1 MLKTLVDLEELNK
14 AKGWFRN
21 PHEEEWKPY
30 APVILPAVVTPAQV
44 KKWVDGDLVL
54 IRQECKRPDT
64 TQNTMLPLKWV
75 LKPWSELKG
84 QWIKSKDET
93 RFGDKIGPIKWNN
106 ILDLYGQG
114 KLLPLPPRSVVCL
127 MAKIWSPDYLHL
139 LDDPRFAGSMQE
151 AFDWKHPRRMQQ
163 EKSQIE
169 AATREAQKK
178 STDVPKNPLQL
189 RKVASQGSNCGEV
202 PPWRR
207 SRENKSPE
215 PTMKP
220 SLEEDDSDKS
230 SWNSGNE
237 IEPLSRENKS
247 PEPTMKPSLEKDD
260 SDEPSWNSGNAI
272 EPLAKE
278 EKREDKEEEKPQYSE
293 QPKTPSEDEQQSED
307 EFPAHW
313 KESKP
318 SEDKWEEKKSSEDE
332 WEIRGTSESSVSIS
346 SEPKGVWTRNSLDQE
361 SGPGKVTDLDQE
373 SGLEV
378 RAEVI
383 PEDLE
388 VVDQEQSGKRTRSAA
403 RSASRSASRNASRSA
418 SRSASH
424 HTKSRSSSSSP
435 SRGTRYSRVTKT
447 PASSPTICP
456 SSSSPSPSPPK
467 RQKTAESETSAAELK
482 EPLSWHV
489 LQCIVYTCCLYDN
502 VCAKI
507 CRTQLQLI
515 T

>member
-139 LDDPRFAGSMQE
+139 LDDIRFAGSMQE

-220 SLEEDDSDKS
+220 SLE
-230 SWNSGNE
+230 
-237 IEPLSRENKS
+237 
-247 PEPTMKPSLEKDD
+247 KDD
-260 SDEPSWNSGNAI
+260 SD

-318 SEDKWEEKKSSEDE
+318 SEDKWEEKMSSEDE

-447 PASSPTICP
+447 PPRSPTICP
-456 SSSSPSPSPPK
+456 SSSSPSPPK

>member
-114 KLLPLPPRSVVCL
+114 KLLPFPPRSVVCL

-139 LDDPRFAGSMQE
+139 LDDIRFAGSMQE

-220 SLEEDDSDKS
+220 SLE
-230 SWNSGNE
+230 
-237 IEPLSRENKS
+237 
-247 PEPTMKPSLEKDD
+247 KDD
-260 SDEPSWNSGNAI
+260 SD

-318 SEDKWEEKKSSEDE
+318 SEDKWEEKTSSEDE

-418 SRSASH
+418 SRSASNR
-424 HTKSRSSSSSP
+424 TKSRSSSSSP

-447 PASSPTICP
+447 PAASPTIGP

>member
-1 MLKTLVDLEELNK
+1 MLKTLVALEELNK

-127 MAKIWSPDYLHL
+127 MARIWSPDYLHL

-189 RKVASQGSNCGEV
+189 LRKVASQGSNCGEV

-207 SRENKSPE
+207 
-215 PTMKP
+215 
-220 SLEEDDSDKS
+220 
-230 SWNSGNE
+230 
-237 IEPLSRENKS
+237 SRENKS

-293 QPKTPSEDEQQSED
+293 QPKTPSEDEQPAED

-318 SEDKWEEKKSSEDE
+318 SEDKWEEKMSSEDE
-332 WEIRGTSESSVSIS
+332 WESEV
-346 SEPKGVWTRNSLDQE
+346 PLDQE

-424 HTKSRSSSSSP
+424 HTKSRSSSNSP

>member
-1 MLKTLVDLEELNK
+1 M
-14 AKGWFRN
+14 
-21 PHEEEWKPY
+21 
-30 APVILPAVVTPAQV
+30 TPAQV

-139 LDDPRFAGSMQE
+139 LDDIRFAGSMQE

-189 RKVASQGSNCGEV
+189 LRKVASQGSNCGEV

-220 SLEEDDSDKS
+220 SLE
-230 SWNSGNE
+230 
-237 IEPLSRENKS
+237 
-247 PEPTMKPSLEKDD
+247 KDD
-260 SDEPSWNSGNAI
+260 SD

-318 SEDKWEEKKSSEDE
+318 SEDKWEEKTSSEDE

-418 SRSASH
+418 SRSASNR
-424 HTKSRSSSSSP
+424 TKSRSSSSSP

-447 PASSPTICP
+447 PAASPTIGP

>member
-84 QWIKSKDET
+84 QWLNSKDEA

-114 KLLPLPPRSVVCL
+114 KLLPFPPRSVVCL

-220 SLEEDDSDKS
+220 SLE
-230 SWNSGNE
+230 
-237 IEPLSRENKS
+237 
-247 PEPTMKPSLEKDD
+247 KDD
-260 SDEPSWNSGNAI
+260 SD

-435 SRGTRYSRVTKT
+435 SRRTRYSRVTKT

-456 SSSSPSPSPPK
+456 SSSSPSPPK

>member
-114 KLLPLPPRSVVCL
+114 KLLPFPPRSVVCL

-220 SLEEDDSDKS
+220 SLE
-230 SWNSGNE
+230 
-237 IEPLSRENKS
+237 
-247 PEPTMKPSLEKDD
+247 KDD
-260 SDEPSWNSGNAI
+260 SD

-456 SSSSPSPSPPK
+456 SSSSPSPPK

>member
-127 MAKIWSPDYLHL
+127 MARIWSPDYLHL

-189 RKVASQGSNCGEV
+189 LRKVASQGSNCGEV

-237 IEPLSRENKS
+237 
-247 PEPTMKPSLEKDD
+247 
-260 SDEPSWNSGNAI
+260 I

-318 SEDKWEEKKSSEDE
+318 SEDKWEEKMSSEDE
-332 WEIRGTSESSVSIS
+332 WESEV
-346 SEPKGVWTRNSLDQE
+346 PLDQE

-424 HTKSRSSSSSP
+424 HTKSRSSSNSP

>member
-44 KKWVDGDLVL
+44 KKWVDGDLML

-220 SLEEDDSDKS
+220 SLE
-230 SWNSGNE
+230 
-237 IEPLSRENKS
+237 
-247 PEPTMKPSLEKDD
+247 KDD
-260 SDEPSWNSGNAI
+260 SD

-318 SEDKWEEKKSSEDE
+318 SEDKWEEKMSSEDE

-418 SRSASH
+418 SRSASNR
-424 HTKSRSSSSSP
+424 TKSRSSSSSP

-447 PASSPTICP
+447 PAASPTIGP

>member
-127 MAKIWSPDYLHL
+127 MARIWSPDYLHL

-189 RKVASQGSNCGEV
+189 LRKVASQGSNCGEV

-220 SLEEDDSDKS
+220 SLE
-230 SWNSGNE
+230 
-237 IEPLSRENKS
+237 
-247 PEPTMKPSLEKDD
+247 KDD
-260 SDEPSWNSGNAI
+260 SD

-318 SEDKWEEKKSSEDE
+318 SEDKWEEKTSSEDE

-418 SRSASH
+418 SRSASNR
-424 HTKSRSSSSSP
+424 TKSRSSSSSP

-447 PASSPTICP
+447 PAASPTIGP

>member
-139 LDDPRFAGSMQE
+139 LDDIRFAGSMQE

-220 SLEEDDSDKS
+220 SLEEDDSDES
-230 SWNSGNE
+230 SWNCGNE
-237 IEPLSRENKS
+237 IEP
-247 PEPTMKPSLEKDD
+247 P
-260 SDEPSWNSGNAI
+260 
-272 EPLAKE
+272 AKE

-318 SEDKWEEKKSSEDE
+318 SEDKWEEKTSSEDE

-418 SRSASH
+418 SRSASNR
-424 HTKSRSSSSSP
+424 TKSRSSSSSP

-447 PASSPTICP
+447 PAASPTIGP
-456 SSSSPSPSPPK
+456 SSSSPTPSPPK

>member
-75 LKPWSELKG
+75 LKPWSELEG
-84 QWIKSKDET
+84 QWLNSKDEA

-114 KLLPLPPRSVVCL
+114 KLLPFPPRSVVCL

-139 LDDPRFAGSMQE
+139 LDDIRFAGSMQE

-220 SLEEDDSDKS
+220 SLE
-230 SWNSGNE
+230 
-237 IEPLSRENKS
+237 
-247 PEPTMKPSLEKDD
+247 KDD
-260 SDEPSWNSGNAI
+260 SD

-318 SEDKWEEKKSSEDE
+318 SEDKWEEKTSSEDE

-418 SRSASH
+418 SRSASNR
-424 HTKSRSSSSSP
+424 TKSRSSSSSP

-447 PASSPTICP
+447 PPRSPTICP
-456 SSSSPSPSPPK
+456 SSSSPSPPK

>member
-139 LDDPRFAGSMQE
+139 LDDIRFAGSMQE

-207 SRENKSPE
+207 
-215 PTMKP
+215 
-220 SLEEDDSDKS
+220 
-230 SWNSGNE
+230 
-237 IEPLSRENKS
+237 SRENKS

-318 SEDKWEEKKSSEDE
+318 SEDKWEEKTSSEDE

-418 SRSASH
+418 SRSASNR
-424 HTKSRSSSSSP
+424 TKSRSSSSSP
-435 SRGTRYSRVTKT
+435 SRRTRYSRVTKT

-456 SSSSPSPSPPK
+456 SSSSPSPPK

>member
-54 IRQECKRPDT
+54 IRQECKRPDR

-139 LDDPRFAGSMQE
+139 LDDIRFAGSMQE

-189 RKVASQGSNCGEV
+189 LRKVASQGSNCGEV

-220 SLEEDDSDKS
+220 SLE
-230 SWNSGNE
+230 
-237 IEPLSRENKS
+237 
-247 PEPTMKPSLEKDD
+247 KDD
-260 SDEPSWNSGNAI
+260 SD

-418 SRSASH
+418 SRSASNR
-424 HTKSRSSSSSP
+424 TKSRSSSSSP

-447 PASSPTICP
+447 PAASPTIGP

>member
-1 MLKTLVDLEELNK
+1 M
-14 AKGWFRN
+14 
-21 PHEEEWKPY
+21 
-30 APVILPAVVTPAQV
+30 TPAQV

-139 LDDPRFAGSMQE
+139 LDDIRFAGSMQE

-220 SLEEDDSDKS
+220 SLE
-230 SWNSGNE
+230 
-237 IEPLSRENKS
+237 
-247 PEPTMKPSLEKDD
+247 KDD
-260 SDEPSWNSGNAI
+260 SDEPSWNSGNEI

-318 SEDKWEEKKSSEDE
+318 SEDKWEEKTSSEDE

-418 SRSASH
+418 SRSASRRASRSASN
-424 HTKSRSSSSSP
+424 HTISRSSSSSP
-435 SRGTRYSRVTKT
+435 SRRTRYSRVTKT
-447 PASSPTICP
+447 PPSSPTICP
-456 SSSSPSPSPPK
+456 SSSSPSPPK

>member
-114 KLLPLPPRSVVCL
+114 KLLPFPPRSVVCL

-139 LDDPRFAGSMQE
+139 LDDIRFAGSMQE

-220 SLEEDDSDKS
+220 SLE
-230 SWNSGNE
+230 
-237 IEPLSRENKS
+237 
-247 PEPTMKPSLEKDD
+247 KDD

-293 QPKTPSEDEQQSED
+293 QPKTPSEDE
-307 EFPAHW
+307 
-313 KESKP
+313 KP
-318 SEDKWEEKKSSEDE
+318 SEDE

-418 SRSASH
+418 SRSASNR
-424 HTKSRSSSSSP
+424 TKSRSSSSSP

-447 PASSPTICP
+447 PAASPTIGP

>member
-54 IRQECKRPDT
+54 IRQECKRPDR

-75 LKPWSELKG
+75 LKPWSELEG
-84 QWIKSKDET
+84 QWLNSKDEA

-114 KLLPLPPRSVVCL
+114 KLLPFPPRSVVCL

-139 LDDPRFAGSMQE
+139 LDDIRFAGSMQE

-220 SLEEDDSDKS
+220 SLE
-230 SWNSGNE
+230 
-237 IEPLSRENKS
+237 
-247 PEPTMKPSLEKDD
+247 KDD
-260 SDEPSWNSGNAI
+260 SD

-318 SEDKWEEKKSSEDE
+318 SEDKWEEKTSSEDE

-418 SRSASH
+418 SRSASNR
-424 HTKSRSSSSSP
+424 TKSRSSSSSP

-447 PASSPTICP
+447 PAASPTIGP
-456 SSSSPSPSPPK
+456 SSPSPSPSPPK

>member
-54 IRQECKRPDT
+54 IRQECKRPDR

-75 LKPWSELKG
+75 LKPWSELEG
-84 QWIKSKDET
+84 QWLNSKDEA

-114 KLLPLPPRSVVCL
+114 KLLPFPPRSVVCL

-139 LDDPRFAGSMQE
+139 LDDIRFAGSMQE

-207 SRENKSPE
+207 
-215 PTMKP
+215 
-220 SLEEDDSDKS
+220 
-230 SWNSGNE
+230 
-237 IEPLSRENKS
+237 SRENKS

-318 SEDKWEEKKSSEDE
+318 SEDKWEEKMSSEDE

-424 HTKSRSSSSSP
+424 HTKSRSSSNSP

-447 PASSPTICP
+447 PAASPTIGP

>member
-220 SLEEDDSDKS
+220 SLE
-230 SWNSGNE
+230 
-237 IEPLSRENKS
+237 
-247 PEPTMKPSLEKDD
+247 KDD
-260 SDEPSWNSGNAI
+260 SD

-318 SEDKWEEKKSSEDE
+318 SEDKWEEKTSSEDE

-418 SRSASH
+418 SRSASNR
-424 HTKSRSSSSSP
+424 TKSRSSSSSP

-447 PASSPTICP
+447 PAASPTIGP

>member
-75 LKPWSELKG
+75 LKPWSELEG
-84 QWIKSKDET
+84 QWLNSKDEA

-114 KLLPLPPRSVVCL
+114 KLLPFPPRSVVCL

-139 LDDPRFAGSMQE
+139 LDDIRFAGSMQE

-220 SLEEDDSDKS
+220 SLE
-230 SWNSGNE
+230 
-237 IEPLSRENKS
+237 
-247 PEPTMKPSLEKDD
+247 KDD
-260 SDEPSWNSGNAI
+260 SD

-318 SEDKWEEKKSSEDE
+318 SEDKWEEKTSSEDE

-346 SEPKGVWTRNSLDQE
+346 SERKGVWTRNSLDQE

-418 SRSASH
+418 SRSASNR
-424 HTKSRSSSSSP
+424 TKSRSSSSSP

-447 PASSPTICP
+447 PAASPTIGP

>member
-1 MLKTLVDLEELNK
+1 M
-14 AKGWFRN
+14 
-21 PHEEEWKPY
+21 
-30 APVILPAVVTPAQV
+30 TPAQV

-75 LKPWSELKG
+75 LKPWSELEG
-84 QWIKSKDET
+84 QWLNSKDEA
-93 RFGDKIGPIKWNN
+93 RFGDRIGPIKWNN

-114 KLLPLPPRSVVCL
+114 KLLPFPPRSVVCL

-139 LDDPRFAGSMQE
+139 LDDIRFAGSMQE

-220 SLEEDDSDKS
+220 SLE
-230 SWNSGNE
+230 
-237 IEPLSRENKS
+237 
-247 PEPTMKPSLEKDD
+247 KDD
-260 SDEPSWNSGNAI
+260 SD

-318 SEDKWEEKKSSEDE
+318 SEDKWEEKTSSEDE

-346 SEPKGVWTRNSLDQE
+346 TNSEPKGVWTRNSLDQE

-418 SRSASH
+418 SRSASNR
-424 HTKSRSSSSSP
+424 TKSRSSSSSP

-447 PASSPTICP
+447 PAASPTIGP

>member
-1 MLKTLVDLEELNK
+1 MLKTLVALEELNK

-127 MAKIWSPDYLHL
+127 MARIWSPDYLHL

-189 RKVASQGSNCGEV
+189 LRKVASQGSNCGEV

-220 SLEEDDSDKS
+220 SLE
-230 SWNSGNE
+230 
-237 IEPLSRENKS
+237 
-247 PEPTMKPSLEKDD
+247 KDD
-260 SDEPSWNSGNAI
+260 SD

-318 SEDKWEEKKSSEDE
+318 SEDKWEEKTSSEDE

-418 SRSASH
+418 SRSASNR
-424 HTKSRSSSSSP
+424 TKSRSSSSSP

>member
-114 KLLPLPPRSVVCL
+114 KLLPFPPRSVVCL

-139 LDDPRFAGSMQE
+139 LDDIRFAGSMQE

-220 SLEEDDSDKS
+220 SLE
-230 SWNSGNE
+230 
-237 IEPLSRENKS
+237 
-247 PEPTMKPSLEKDD
+247 KDD
-260 SDEPSWNSGNAI
+260 SD

-318 SEDKWEEKKSSEDE
+318 SEDKWEEKTSSEDE

-447 PASSPTICP
+447 PAASPTIGP

>member
-1 MLKTLVDLEELNK
+1 
-14 AKGWFRN
+14 
-21 PHEEEWKPY
+21 
-30 APVILPAVVTPAQV
+30 
-44 KKWVDGDLVL
+44 
-54 IRQECKRPDT
+54 
-64 TQNTMLPLKWV
+64 
-75 LKPWSELKG
+75 
-84 QWIKSKDET
+84 
-93 RFGDKIGPIKWNN
+93 
-106 ILDLYGQG
+106 
-114 KLLPLPPRSVVCL
+114 
-127 MAKIWSPDYLHL
+127 
-139 LDDPRFAGSMQE
+139 
-151 AFDWKHPRRMQQ
+151 
-163 EKSQIE
+163 
-169 AATREAQKK
+169 
-178 STDVPKNPLQL
+178 
-189 RKVASQGSNCGEV
+189 
-202 PPWRR
+202 
-207 SRENKSPE
+207 
-215 PTMKP
+215 
-220 SLEEDDSDKS
+220 
-230 SWNSGNE
+230 
-237 IEPLSRENKS
+237 
-247 PEPTMKPSLEKDD
+247 MKPSLEKDD

-318 SEDKWEEKKSSEDE
+318 SEDKWEEKMSSEDE

-418 SRSASH
+418 SRSASNH
-424 HTKSRSSSSSP
+424 
-435 SRGTRYSRVTKT
+435 T

>member
-84 QWIKSKDET
+84 QWLNSKDEA

-139 LDDPRFAGSMQE
+139 LDDIRFAGSMQE

-220 SLEEDDSDKS
+220 SLE
-230 SWNSGNE
+230 
-237 IEPLSRENKS
+237 
-247 PEPTMKPSLEKDD
+247 KDD
-260 SDEPSWNSGNAI
+260 SD

-318 SEDKWEEKKSSEDE
+318 SEDKWEEKTSSEDE

-418 SRSASH
+418 SRSASNR
-424 HTKSRSSSSSP
+424 TKSRSSSSSP

-456 SSSSPSPSPPK
+456 SSSSPSPPK

>member
-30 APVILPAVVTPAQV
+30 APVILPAVVTPEQV
-44 KKWVDGDLVL
+44 KKWISGDLVL
-54 IRQECKRPDT
+54 IRQECKRPDR

-75 LKPWSELKG
+75 LKPWNELAG
-84 QWIKSKDET
+84 PWIKSKDET

-106 ILDLYGQG
+106 ILDFYGQG
-114 KLLPLPPRSVVCL
+114 KFLPHPPRSVVCL
-127 MAKIWSPDYLHL
+127 MARTWSPNYLHL

-151 AFDWKHPRRMQQ
+151 AFDRKHPRRMQQ

-220 SLEEDDSDKS
+220 SLE
-230 SWNSGNE
+230 
-237 IEPLSRENKS
+237 
-247 PEPTMKPSLEKDD
+247 KDD
-260 SDEPSWNSGNAI
+260 SD

-318 SEDKWEEKKSSEDE
+318 SEDKWEEKTSSEDE

-418 SRSASH
+418 SRSASRRASRSASN
-424 HTKSRSSSSSP
+424 HTTSRSSSSSP
-435 SRGTRYSRVTKT
+435 SRRTRYSRVTKT
-447 PASSPTICP
+447 PPRSPTICP
-456 SSSSPSPSPPK
+456 SSSSPSPPK